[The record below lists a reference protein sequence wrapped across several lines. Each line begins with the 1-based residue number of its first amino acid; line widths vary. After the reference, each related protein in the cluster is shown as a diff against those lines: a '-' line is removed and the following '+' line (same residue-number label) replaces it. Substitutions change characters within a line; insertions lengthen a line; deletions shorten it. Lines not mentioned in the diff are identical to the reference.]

1 MTPADKNQN
10 RPGADIESSG
20 EVINPEPPDSVAAE
34 HEQGSGESRPSD
46 ENRSPEEIRA
56 DIERTRE
63 DLGDTAAALA
73 EKADVKGQAKAKV
86 EDVKHVLESKKDE
99 ATARAKDMGR
109 KAREAAPESVGE
121 GAHSAM
127 THAQENPVPVG
138 LVAAFLGGLMV
149 GWILAR

>member
-1 MTPADKNQN
+1 MTPDDKKLNQ
-10 RPGADIESSG
+10 PGVDVDKAS
-20 EVINPEPPDSVAAE
+20 EVINPEPVNSAS
-34 HEQGSGESRPSD
+34 GSSSEGSD

-56 DIERTRE
+56 DIEQTRE

-73 EKADVKGQAKAKV
+73 EKADVKGQAKAKA
-86 EDVKHVLESKKDE
+86 EDIKKALGSKKEE
-99 ATARAKDMGR
+99 ASAKAKDMGR
-109 KAREAAPESVGE
+109 KAREATPESVGE

-149 GWILAR
+149 GWMLAR